1 MLNQVYQE
9 MERKMA
15 KAAEALKAEFAGIR
29 TGRANPALLEG
40 IRVQSYGALVPL
52 NQVAGVSVPE
62 PRLLV
67 IQPWDKSALS
77 EIEKAILKSELGLT
91 PMNDGR
97 VIRLPIPPLTEER
110 RRELS
115 KVVKKMA
122 EDHKVAVRNIRRE
135 ANDEIKKLEKDKKI
149 SEDDSKKALEKTQEL
164 TDKAIKG
171 IDEVLAKKE
180 KEIMEV

>member
-15 KAAEALKAEFAGIR
+15 RAAEALKAEFAGIR
-29 TGRANPALLEG
+29 TGRANPGLLEG
-40 IRVQSYGALVPL
+40 IKVQSYGSLVPL

-67 IQPWDKSALS
+67 IQPWDKTALP

-97 VIRLPIPPLTEER
+97 VIRLPIPTLTEER
-110 RRELS
+110 RKELS
-115 KVVKKMA
+115 RLIKKMA
-122 EDHKVAVRNIRRE
+122 EDGKVAVRNIRRE
-135 ANDEIKKLEKDKKI
+135 ANDEVKKLEKDKKI
-149 SEDDSKKALEKTQEL
+149 SEDDSKKALEKTEVL
-164 TDKAIKG
+164 TEKAVKC
-171 IDEVLAKKE
+171 IDEILTKKE

>member
-40 IRVQSYGALVPL
+40 IKVQSYGATVPL

-67 IQPWDKSALS
+67 IQPWDKNALP

-97 VIRLPIPPLTEER
+97 VIRLPIPTLTEER

-149 SEDDSKKALEKTQEL
+149 SEDESKKALERTQEL

>member
-15 KAAEALKAEFAGIR
+15 KAAEALRAEFASIR
-29 TGRANPALLEG
+29 TGRANPALLEN
-40 IRVQSYGALVPL
+40 IKVQSYGALVPL

-62 PRLLV
+62 ARLLV
-67 IQPWDKSALS
+67 IQPWDKNALP

-91 PMNDGR
+91 PINDGR
-97 VIRLPIPPLTEER
+97 VIRLPIPNLTEER

-122 EDHKVAVRNIRRE
+122 EDSKVAVRNIRRE
-135 ANDEIKKLEKDKKI
+135 ANDEVKKLEKDKKI
-149 SEDDSKKALEKTQEL
+149 SEDESKRALERIQEL
-164 TDKAIKG
+164 TDKAVKG
-171 IDEVLAKKE
+171 IDEILAKKE

>member
-15 KAAEALKAEFAGIR
+15 KAAEALKAELAAIR

-40 IRVQSYGALVPL
+40 VKVQSYGALVPL

-67 IQPWDKSALS
+67 IQPWDKNALA
-77 EIEKAILKSELGLT
+77 EVEKAILKSELGLT

-97 VIRLPIPPLTEER
+97 VIRLPIPTLTEER
-110 RRELS
+110 RRELT
-115 KVVKKMA
+115 KLVKKMA
-122 EDHKVAVRNIRRE
+122 EDHKVTVRNIRRE
-135 ANDEIKKLEKDKKI
+135 ANDEIKKLEKDKKV
-149 SEDDSKKALEKTQEL
+149 SEDDSKKALERTQEL

>member
-15 KAAEALKAEFAGIR
+15 RAAEALKAEFAGIR
-29 TGRANPALLEG
+29 TGRANPGLLEG
-40 IRVQSYGALVPL
+40 IKVQSYGSLVPL

-67 IQPWDKSALS
+67 IQPWP

-97 VIRLPIPPLTEER
+97 VIRLPIPTLTEER
-110 RRELS
+110 RKELS
-115 KVVKKMA
+115 RLIKKMA
-122 EDHKVAVRNIRRE
+122 EDGKVAVRNIRRE
-135 ANDEIKKLEKDKKI
+135 ANDEVKKLEKDKKI

-164 TDKAIKG
+164 TDKAVKG
-171 IDEVLAKKE
+171 IDEILTKKE

>member
-15 KAAEALKAEFAGIR
+15 RAAEALKAEVAGSR
-29 TGRANPALLEG
+29 TGRANPGLLEG
-40 IRVQSYGALVPL
+40 IKVQSYGSLVPL

-67 IQPWDKSALS
+67 IQPWDKTALP

-97 VIRLPIPPLTEER
+97 VIRLPIPTLTEER
-110 RRELS
+110 RKEL
-115 KVVKKMA
+115 VKTARHYA
-122 EDHKVAVRNIRRE
+122 EEGRIAIRNIRRE
-135 ANDEIKKLEKDKKI
+135 ALEKLKKLSKELHL
-149 SEDDSKKALEKTQEL
+149 SEDDTKRAEAEIQKITADFIAKADELLEKKEQEIL
-164 TDKAIKG
+164 G
-171 IDEVLAKKE
+171 
-180 KEIMEV
+180 

>member
-9 MERKMA
+9 MERKMS

-40 IRVQSYGALVPL
+40 VKVQSYGALVPL

-67 IQPWDKSALS
+67 IQPWDKNALP

-97 VIRLPIPPLTEER
+97 VIRLPIPTLTEER

-122 EDHKVAVRNIRRE
+122 EDQKVAVRNIRRE
-135 ANDEIKKLEKDKKI
+135 ANDDIKKLEKDKKI
-149 SEDDSKKALEKTQEL
+149 SEDESKKALEKTQEL

-171 IDEVLAKKE
+171 LDEILAKKE

>member
-1 MLNQVYQE
+1 MLSPIYQE
-9 MERKMA
+9 MERKIA
-15 KAAEALKAEFAGIR
+15 KAAEALKTELASIR

-40 IRVQSYGALVPL
+40 IKVQSYGALVPL
-52 NQVAGVSVPE
+52 NQVAGISVPE
-62 PRLLV
+62 ARLLV
-67 IQPWDKSALS
+67 IQPWDKTALP

-91 PMNDGR
+91 PVNDGR
-97 VIRLPIPPLTEER
+97 VIRLPIPALTEER
-110 RRELS
+110 RRELT
-115 KVVKKMA
+115 KLVKKMA
-122 EDHKVAVRNIRRE
+122 EEARVAVRNLRRE

-171 IDEVLAKKE
+171 IDEIVAKKE

>member
-15 KAAEALKAEFAGIR
+15 KASEALKAEFAGIR

-40 IRVQSYGALVPL
+40 IKVQSYGALVPL
-52 NQVAGVSVPE
+52 NQVAGISVPE
-62 PRLLV
+62 ARLLV
-67 IQPWDKSALS
+67 IQPWDKNALS

-91 PMNDGR
+91 PVNDGR
-97 VIRLPIPPLTEER
+97 VIRLPIPTLTEER

-122 EDHKVAVRNIRRE
+122 EDQKVAVRNIRRE

-149 SEDDSKKALEKTQEL
+149 SEDESKKALEKTQEL

>member
-40 IRVQSYGALVPL
+40 IKVQSYGALVPM

-67 IQPWDKSALS
+67 IQPWDKNMLP

-97 VIRLPIPPLTEER
+97 VIRLPIPTLTEER

-149 SEDDSKKALEKTQEL
+149 SEDESKKALERTQEL